1 MAERKGADAREQ
13 DVLEYWKKNR
23 IFERSVEER
32 PEENQFIFYDG
43 PPFATGTPHYGH
55 LVGGTMKDV
64 VPRYWTMR
72 GKRVERVW
80 GWDCHGLPIE
90 NLIEKDLDL
99 GSRDKIRAFGIDQ
112 FNESCRAR
120 VLEYVDEWE
129 RVVPR
134 MGRWVDM
141 EHCYRTMD
149 PQFMESV
156 WWGFKQLWEKNA
168 LYEGY
173 RPIHICPRCATTLS
187 SSEAGSNYSDITDT
201 SVTVRFKVNGE
212 ADTFILAWTTTPW
225 TLPGNM
231 LLAVGASVPYVKVK
245 QRHEFLILAKDRL
258 ESVMDGEYEVIE
270 ELTAADL
277 IGKTYEPLFPYFADR
292 PGAFRVVAA
301 DFVTTD
307 EGTGV
312 VHIAPGFGEDDFYV
326 GQAEQ
331 LDIIRHVNIDGTFT
345 AEVKD
350 FAGEQAKPSDHKI
363 LEHLAGRG
371 LVYMTKP
378 LRHSYPLCWRCDT
391 PLLNYTT
398 NSWYVR
404 VADIRDR
411 LLANNKQT
419 TWVPS
424 NMKDGRFGNWLEGA
438 RDWAVSRQRYWGT
451 PLPIW
456 RAEDGEM
463 LVIGSIKELE
473 TLSGKKVTDLHK
485 HLVDE
490 IVIEKEGKTF
500 TRIPEVLDCWFESGS
515 MPYARLHYPFENQEK
530 FEAGLPA
537 DFIAEGQDQT
547 RAWFYYLMVMSTWL
561 FDKPAFTN
569 VIVNGI
575 VVAEDGKKMSK
586 RLKNYPDPMEVV
598 ERYGADALR
607 MYLMSSPVVNAENLR
622 FKESGVKEVS
632 NKFVGTLN
640 NVLSFYQLFVHAIPE
655 IVQPEELHPL
665 DRWILAQLQQTR
677 VRVTSYMD
685 AYELAP
691 AARELQD
698 FVTELSQWYVR
709 RSRDRFKDE
718 ASDDYRVASRVLYR
732 VLEMLSRMIAPFAPF
747 LAEHVY
753 RSIADRPEEDSVH
766 LALWPMDDDLDFM
779 DEEILGIMKTVRDL
793 VTRVLDQRT
802 EAKIPVRQILHSA
815 VVRSSEALPEAC
827 LEIIR
832 DEVNVESITWEEGE
846 LGVTL
851 DTVLTPELKQA
862 GIVRELQRQGNSLRK
877 DAGLQRDDVITL
889 YWESDNKDVIATFET
904 FEQEIATRVNAK
916 EIVRGL
922 ANAKQT
928 TEVKIGEGVTLIG
941 L

>member
-32 PEENQFIFYDG
+32 PEDNQFVFYDG

-55 LVGGTMKDV
+55 LVAGTMKDV

-99 GSRDKIRAFGIDQ
+99 GSRDKIQAFGIDK

-120 VLEYVDEWE
+120 VLEYADVWE
-129 RVVPR
+129 QVVYR
-134 MGRWVDM
+134 LGRWVDM

-149 PQFMESV
+149 TNYMESV
-156 WWGFKQLWEKNA
+156 WWAFKTLWEKEA

-187 SSEAGSNYSDITDT
+187 SSESGSNYADITDT
-201 SVTVRFKVNGE
+201 SVTVRFKLTDE
-212 ADTFILAWTTTPW
+212 EDTFVLAWTTTPW

-231 LLAVGASVPYVKVK
+231 LLAVGAKIAYVKVK
-245 QRHEFLILAKDRL
+245 QRHEFLIVAKERL
-258 ESVMDGEYEVIE
+258 EAVMDGEYEVIE
-270 ELTAADL
+270 ELSAANL
-277 IGKTYEPLFPYFADR
+277 IGKHYQPLFPYFADR
-292 PGAFRVVAA
+292 KNAFRVVAA
-301 DFVTTD
+301 EFVTTD
-307 EGTGV
+307 EGTGI

-345 AEVKD
+345 EDVTG
-350 FAGEQAKPSDHKI
+350 FAGLQAKPSDKNI
-363 LEHLAGRG
+363 LEYLAGHG
-371 LVYMTKP
+371 SVYMTKK

-398 NSWYVR
+398 NSWYIR
-404 VADIRDR
+404 VSAMRDQ
-411 LLANNKQT
+411 LLALNQQT
-419 TWVPS
+419 TWVPD
-424 NMKDGRFGNWLEGA
+424 NMKNGRFGNWLEGA
-438 RDWAVSRQRYWGT
+438 RDWSVSRSRYWGA
-451 PLPIW
+451 PLPVW
-456 RAEDGEM
+456 KSEDGEVM
-463 LVIGSIKELE
+463 VIGSVAELE
-473 TLSGKKVTDLHK
+473 ALSGQKVEDLHK
-485 HLVDE
+485 HIVDK
-490 IVIEKEGKTF
+490 ITFEKDGKRY

-547 RAWFYYLMVMSTWL
+547 RGWFYSLHVLSAIL
-561 FDKPAFTN
+561 FEKPSFKN
-569 VIVNGI
+569 VIVNGL
-575 VVAEDGKKMSK
+575 VMAEDGKKMSK
-586 RLKNYPDPMEVV
+586 RLQNYPDPMEVV
-598 ERYGADALR
+598 NRYGADALR
-607 MYLMSSPVVNAENLR
+607 LYLMSSPVVNAENLR

-640 NVLSFYQLFVHAIPE
+640 NVLSFYQLFVHAVPE

-665 DRWILAQLQQTR
+665 DRWILALLQQTR
-677 VRVTSYMD
+677 ERVTASMD

-709 RSRDRFKDE
+709 RSRDRFKDGSSE
-718 ASDDYRVASRVLYR
+718 DFRVASRVLYR
-732 VLEMLSRMIAPFAPF
+732 VLEMLARLIAPFTPF
-747 LAEHVY
+747 IAEEVY
-753 RSIADRPEEDSVH
+753 RGIADRPEEDSVH
-766 LALWPMDDDLDFM
+766 LALWPMADDLDFQ
-779 DEEILGIMKTVRDL
+779 DTEILGTMKTVREL

-802 EAKIPVRQILHSA
+802 EAKIPVRQILQSA
-815 VVRSSEALPEAC
+815 VVRSEKELPEVC

-832 DEVNVESITWEEGE
+832 DEVNVQSITWEQGE
-846 LGVTL
+846 TSVTL
-851 DTVLTPELKQA
+851 DTVLTPELRQA
-862 GIVRELQRQGNSLRK
+862 GIVRELQRQGNALRK
-877 DAGLQRDDVITL
+877 DAGLQRDDVITF
-889 YWESDNKDVIATFET
+889 YWESDNADVIATFEAS
-904 FEQEIATRVNAK
+904 FEEIATRVNAK
-916 EIVRGL
+916 AIVRGL
-922 ANAKQT
+922 GDATQT
-928 TEVKIGEGVTLIG
+928 AEVKMSEGTTMIG